1 MTDILGTLR
10 TTDGAGVVRIERRY
24 PTVVDD
30 LWSAL
35 TDPERLAR
43 WYGRVE
49 GDLRLGGDIRVHLD
63 GADLDSVGR
72 IEACQAP
79 RHLLV
84 TTRETDASRERG
96 RGGDPF
102 VQTNEATLTAVGT
115 GTVLVLEIRGLP
127 RSALGA
133 YGAGWQIHTES
144 LAAYLAGHDAID
156 NGTLWTQLLEPYEA
170 MAAALQ

>member
-72 IEACQAP
+72 IEACEAP
-79 RHLLV
+79 RHLLL

-102 VQTNEATLTAVGT
+102 VQKLLPPLFPRVSAAFVGFNDADKRNFSRLLRKLADNLDRLDEAPT
-115 GTVLVLEIRGLP
+115 P
-127 RSALGA
+127 
-133 YGAGWQIHTES
+133 
-144 LAAYLAGHDAID
+144 
-156 NGTLWTQLLEPYEA
+156 
-170 MAAALQ
+170 